1 MNFNFEFTDAGSL
14 AFNQTFFPAS
24 FPATPQHKPAPP
36 VTAPVAAVVHHAP
49 TPTPP
54 KVKVFTPQVKESEV
68 VKLPEENIITNPNN
82 RLPVDY
88 LEKLYFQNIGGTEIL
103 TVARHNT
110 VGGEKIYFNPIKN
123 IQDIVRDFDPLNL
136 LMSETAQNIFN
147 SYPINSAFYLPTS
160 NTLSDDEIGDESV
173 AGIGIQEEQE
183 QLIVYVNVNYLE
195 PDQYVEIQVATGP
208 FDEDT
213 FGVV

>member
-14 AFNQTFFPAS
+14 AFTQSFYPQPA
-24 FPATPQHKPAPP
+24 ATPQHKPAPA
-36 VTAPVAAVVHHAP
+36 VTPPVASVVNHAP
-49 TPTPP
+49 RATPA
-54 KVKVFTPQVKESEV
+54 KVKAFTPQVKDSEV
-68 VKLPEENIITNPNN
+68 VKLASENIITNPNN

-110 VGGEKIYFNPIKN
+110 VGGEKVYFNPIKN

-147 SYPINSAFYLPTS
+147 SYPINSAFYLPTA

-183 QLIVYVNVNYLE
+183 RLTVFVNVNYLE